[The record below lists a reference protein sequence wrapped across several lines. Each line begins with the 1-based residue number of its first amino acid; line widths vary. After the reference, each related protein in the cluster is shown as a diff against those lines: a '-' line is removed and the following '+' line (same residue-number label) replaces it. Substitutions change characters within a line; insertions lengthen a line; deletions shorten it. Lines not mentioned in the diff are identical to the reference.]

1 MNNEVL
7 HILSHDGSKE
17 FKLQLTN
24 ALDMVVPNENS
35 TADADQLLEIIATLD
50 SQEQLLQRELS
61 NPAYSENQK
70 VTMKTYIDQLNEV
83 LGPLQNRVNELYQQ
97 EQNNQSRES
106 YDSDPDNE
114 AYARSMGMS
123 IRRRGGRKSRRKNI
137 RKSRRS
143 RKSTSRKSRRRRS
156 RKTSRRKY

>member
-24 ALDMVVPNENS
+24 AKTMVDPSQNS
-35 TADADQLLEIIATLD
+35 TADQLLEINFMLD
-50 SQEQLLQRELS
+50 SQEQLLQNELS

-83 LGPLQNRVNELYQQ
+83 LRPLQNRVNELYQQ

-106 YDSDPDNE
+106 YDSDSENE
-114 AYARSMGMS
+114 DYAISIGM
-123 IRRRGGRKSRRKNI
+123 RRGRRGGRKSRRKSRRKSI
-137 RKSRRS
+137 RK
-143 RKSTSRKSRRRRS
+143 SRKSRRKSRRRKS
-156 RKTSRRKY
+156 RRRKY